1 MATTDPTK
9 HLLGYGRRD
18 AATGMLHGH
27 IRWPDGNAPT
37 PFGCRWCGTEQ
48 GGHGRRWMPGKGMH
62 GWERPT
68 ERQTKARMLARRN
81 ARKDVCRCPL
91 DEDDELRPFAPVFDP
106 YMCEASDCHGY
117 RSEEDPF
124 GGGSYW
130 RQVNTPSAE
139 VSRPCGQCEFRTS
152 VWHVDDGS
160 AEEELHRHV
169 TREHG
174 GVYLARAGGA

>member
-1 MATTDPTK
+1 MPTLDLTK

-27 IRWPDGNAPT
+27 IRWPDGTT
-37 PFGCRWCGTEQ
+37 PSPSGCRWCGVEQ
-48 GGHGRRWMPGKGMH
+48 YGHMQSWLPGRGFH
-62 GWERPT
+62 CWEQPT
-68 ERQTKARMLARRN
+68 QAQIKARMVARRN

-91 DEDDELRPFAPVFDP
+91 DDEWRPFAPVFDP

-160 AEEELHRHV
+160 AEEELHGHV
-169 TREHG
+169 ARVHG
-174 GVYLARAGGA
+174 GTYPSAGGAS